1 MDYVRKKLVEHGVDP
16 TLICFEITETSA
28 VENIDNAR
36 QFVQA
41 LKLQGCR
48 FSLDDFG
55 TGMSSYAYL
64 KHLPVDYIKIDGS
77 FIREIL
83 DSEIDRVMVEMIVKM
98 ARVMNMTVIAECVES
113 EAIMDVLTKM
123 NVGFAQGYAIARPAL
138 FA

>member
-1 MDYVRKKLVEHGVDP
+1 
-16 TLICFEITETSA
+16 
-28 VENIDNAR
+28 
-36 QFVQA
+36 
-41 LKLQGCR
+41 
-48 FSLDDFG
+48 
-55 TGMSSYAYL
+55 MSSYAYL